1 MKKECVLYDRECVDC
16 GECMRCDLNPL
27 KICDNCGKCIDM
39 ESDYNAVKI
48 DKIVLDGDEYSED
61 SMHSDDFK
69 N

>member
-16 GECMRCDLNPL
+16 GECLRCDLNPL

-61 SMHSDDFK
+61 SMRSDDFK